1 MGKHIAEAKERIVVS
16 SFKVYIVEQLNEKD
30 ENGNGRRKDKEGQYT
45 IYSQALSKKKIA
57 STSKEQQIITIP
69 KEYESTY
76 RAILKTFNQRQII
89 LYLYR
94 TNTNTNTTTTTTTTT
109 TTLSKTR

>member
-1 MGKHIAEAKERIVVS
+1 MKKMKMGTDGVQIKKDNIQYIAK
-16 SFKVYIVEQLNEKD
+16 
-30 ENGNGRRKDKEGQYT
+30 
-45 IYSQALSKKKIA
+45 ALSKKKIA

-94 TNTNTNTTTTTTTTT
+94 TNTNTTTTTTTT

>member
-1 MGKHIAEAKERIVVS
+1 MKKMKMGTDGVKIKKDNIQYIAKHLQRKKSHQLAKR
-16 SFKVYIVEQLNEKD
+16 
-30 ENGNGRRKDKEGQYT
+30 NGLYMT
-45 IYSQALSKKKIA
+45 
-57 STSKEQQIITIP
+57 P

-94 TNTNTNTTTTTTTTT
+94 TNTNNIM
-109 TTLSKTR
+109 TR